1 MELMVDIK
9 SLVRGK
15 VSINTSN
22 SERNWYE
29 SLLCSRV
36 SQPSCFNMGVTWV
49 KFD

>member
-29 SLLCSRV
+29 IGTKV
-36 SQPSCFNMGVTWV
+36 CFVQGCPNQAVLTWE
-49 KFD
+49 